1 MDDYPAAIADFLE
14 STADK
19 VRGLTV
25 DRVRN
30 YATWLAVGL
39 VIAMLAL
46 LLLVFLFVGI
56 FRLLAGLVG
65 VEVAYLILGG
75 LFLVTGA
82 FLWSKRVP
90 KGQIDPDT
98 TLEELTDHVRSTN
111 G

>member
-14 STADK
+14 STAAK

-30 YATWLAVGL
+30 IATWVAVGL
-39 VIAMLAL
+39 VLAMLLL

-56 FRLLAGLVG
+56 FRLLGELVG
-65 VEVAYLILGG
+65 VEYAYLILGG
-75 LFLVTGA
+75 LFLVVGA
-82 FLWSKRVP
+82 FLWRKRVP
-90 KGQIDPDT
+90 KGPIGPDT
-98 TLEELTDHVRSTN
+98 TLQDITDHARSSN